1 MFDAKCPNLILN
13 YDYAIA
19 TIPPSIQ
26 ITTYFI
32 INMAELFL
40 FHRFL
45 LLTSPG
51 VMQLE
56 TFRRSCTYS
65 IQFEL
70 ADLVELDAALP
81 IMVDQD

>member
-1 MFDAKCPNLILN
+1 
-13 YDYAIA
+13 
-19 TIPPSIQ
+19 
-26 ITTYFI
+26 
-32 INMAELFL
+32 
-40 FHRFL
+40 
-45 LLTSPG
+45 
-51 VMQLE
+51 MQLE